1 MPRIPPL
8 TEADL
13 TDEQRELLSGF
24 NLSGPTGNIFATL
37 ARHPGLMRKWL
48 PFGGKLLAGKLPAL
62 DREILILRTAVNC
75 GTDYEFGQHVMI
87 GRSVGVDDAA
97 VRALVAGTGP
107 DELLIRAADELHAT
121 SVLSDATWSALSE
134 RYDERQLLEVAFV
147 VGHYHMVAMVLRSA
161 GVELEA
167 GVPSIADFG

>member
-24 NLSGPTGNIFATL
+24 NLSGPAGNIFATL
-37 ARHPGLMRKWL
+37 GRHPGLMRKWL
-48 PFGGKLLAGKLPAL
+48 PFGGKLLSGKLPAL
-62 DREILILRTAVNC
+62 DREILILRTAANC
-75 GTDYEFGQHVMI
+75 GTDYEFGQHVLI
-87 GRSVGVDDAA
+87 ARGVGIDDDA
-97 VRALVAGTGP
+97 VRAVVAGTGP
-107 DELLIRAADELHAT
+107 DELLIQAADELHST
-121 SVLSDATWSALSE
+121 SVLSDATWAALSG